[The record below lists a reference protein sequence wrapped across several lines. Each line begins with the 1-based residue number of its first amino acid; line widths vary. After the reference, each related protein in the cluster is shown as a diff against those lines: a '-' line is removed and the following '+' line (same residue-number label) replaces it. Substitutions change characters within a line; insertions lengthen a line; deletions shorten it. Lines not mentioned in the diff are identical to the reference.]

1 MTHSVSIVWFAL
13 IAGTGI
19 YNITFFPG
27 IFRAFDPSRAVLREL
42 LLGHYLAIV
51 FTMHPVFVRTKNY
64 DLLAGIVLALTGCE
78 AVFAKCVSFK
88 HSFQCGFNHPVPLVL
103 GSSTPCLYKFVS
115 LDNLFYYQTPHLIF

>member
-1 MTHSVSIVWFAL
+1 MIHSVSIIWFAL

-42 LLGHYLAIV
+42 LLIYYLAIV
-51 FTMHPVFVRTKNY
+51 FTTHPVFVRTKNY

-78 AVFAKCVSFK
+78 AVFAKCVSFIL
-88 HSFQCGFNHPVPLVL
+88 SF
-103 GSSTPCLYKFVS
+103 
-115 LDNLFYYQTPHLIF
+115 